1 MIEFDH
7 VSRIYGDKLAVADL
21 SLSIPAGE
29 IFALLGPNGAGK
41 TTSIKMMVGL
51 LHPTNGHVRIC
62 GHDVV
67 LKPREAIGRL
77 GFVPDEPY
85 LYEKLSGREILS
97 FVADM
102 HGLDRRESAERIRR
116 EVANFQLESFL
127 NDRTETYSHG
137 MKQRLAFAAAL
148 LHDPAALVID
158 EPMIGLDPRTVR
170 LVKDLLRKKSAG
182 GMILFL
188 STHSL
193 AMAEEIA
200 DRIGVLDRGR
210 MRFLGTLA
218 QLREQL
224 DQEQTSLEELYLRLT
239 ATNEMVENNGSA
251 GPTERTT
258 DERAASAVAKT

>member
-1 MIEFDH
+1 MIEFDY
-7 VSRIYGDKLAVADL
+7 VSRTYGNKLAVADL
-21 SLSIPAGE
+21 SLSIPPGE

-51 LHPTNGHVRIC
+51 LHPTAGHVRIC

-67 LKPREAIGRL
+67 RQPREAIGRL

-85 LYEKLSGREILS
+85 LYEKLTGREILN

-102 HGLDRRESAERIRR
+102 HGLDRKESAERIGR
-116 EVANFQLESFL
+116 EVRNFQLESFL
-127 NDRTETYSHG
+127 DDRTETYSHG

-148 LHDPAALVID
+148 LHEPAALVID
-158 EPMIGLDPRTVR
+158 EPMVGLDPRTVR
-170 LVKDLLRKKSAG
+170 LVKDLLRKKASG
-182 GMILFL
+182 GMIVFL

-193 AMAEEIA
+193 PMAEEIA

-210 MRFLGTLA
+210 MKFLGTLA

-224 DQEQTSLEELYLRLT
+224 AQERTSLEELYLRLT
-239 ATNEMVENNGSA
+239 AANETADDNGQSQHSQRA
-251 GPTERTT
+251 NEKGAAP
-258 DERAASAVAKT
+258 AASGD

>member
-1 MIEFDH
+1 MIEFDR
-7 VSRIYGDKLAVADL
+7 VSRTYGDKLAVADL
-21 SLSIPAGE
+21 SLLIPAGE

-51 LHPTNGHVRIC
+51 LHPSSGQVRIC

-67 LKPREAIGRL
+67 RKPREAIGRL

-102 HGLDRRESAERIRR
+102 HGLDRRESAERIAR
-116 EVANFQLESFL
+116 EVRNFQLESFL
-127 NDRTETYSHG
+127 DDRTETYSHG

-158 EPMIGLDPRTVR
+158 EPMVGLDPRTVR
-170 LVKDLLRKKSAG
+170 LVKDLLRKKAAG
-182 GMILFL
+182 GMIVFI

-193 AMAEEIA
+193 PMAEELA

-210 MRFLGTLA
+210 MKFLGTLD

-224 DQEQTSLEELYLRLT
+224 AQEQTSLEELYLRLT
-239 ATNEMVENNGSA
+239 EANETANCDVVPQQSQSVPADSSAT
-251 GPTERTT
+251 
-258 DERAASAVAKT
+258 AASGR